1 VLFFPALPADDAVA
15 SWTLLV
21 HGQGDGAEVEAARG
35 TAELPEGFE
44 PSKPTPHAFRGARAA
59 RRLARYRGGVPTA
72 VLSARWKDVLKSSE
86 IGMTLSADVAFEG
99 QYVVLA
105 SGRLLFATVRGTT
118 LAEMTA
124 FGRKDDV
131 MKQRHELVASARLVS
146 ACDGLALTVPGDSV
160 SDEEALP
167 R

>member
-44 PSKPTPHAFRGARAA
+44 PSKPTSHAFAGHVQRDGW
-59 RRLARYRGGVPTA
+59 LDIGGVPAA

-131 MKQRHELVASARLVS
+131 IKQRHELVASARLVS
-146 ACDGLALTVPGDSV
+146 ACDGPVLTVPGDSV
-160 SDEEALP
+160 SDEEALL